1 MMSRDAKSLLKAARR
16 HGEVPDQAAKARMR
30 SKILSTVAVA
40 AAASAAAPTTAA
52 AATASGIKGKAAIG
66 FAASR
71 VTTLGLVKA
80 GAVGALI
87 VGGSTW
93 VATRQPPHS
102 APMTQVTLPSPTVD
116 LTANV
121 PPVPVLPSSANEGRK
136 ESPEITRNVEASAT
150 AQPHHNGPVQQPS
163 AGAQPAS
170 VGLSQDPP
178 AVVTEDSLSRE
189 RALLAEARVAL
200 AAGDTNG
207 AMRSLGAHASQYP
220 SGVLANERRALMAM
234 AYCGQGRIGDGLAMF
249 PLPNDGSDT
258 PLSAKVRAACR

>member
-1 MMSRDAKSLLKAARR
+1 MMSRDTKSLLKAARR

-30 SKILSTVAVA
+30 SKILSTVAVT
-40 AAASAAAPTTAA
+40 AAASAAAPAAAA

-71 VTTLGLVKA
+71 VTTFGLVKA

-121 PPVPVLPSSANEGRK
+121 PPVPVLPSANAERK
-136 ESPEITRNVEASAT
+136 ESPEIARNVEASAT
-150 AQPHHNGPVQQPS
+150 AQPHHNGPMQQPS
-163 AGAQPAS
+163 SGAQPAS
-170 VGLSQDPP
+170 VGLPQDPP
-178 AVVTEDSLSRE
+178 ALVTEDSLSRE

-200 AAGDTNG
+200 AAGDMNG
-207 AMRSLGAHASQYP
+207 ALRSLGAHASQYP
-220 SGVLANERRALMAM
+220 SGVLANARRALMAM